1 MNKKVVK
8 YVIIIVLA
16 IAVGILI
23 GYNVAR
29 VINNLSASTQINHT
43 IENNMVLVDTDASI
57 LQLKI
62 YKMFD
67 LFSDQYYLNKLLFI
81 T

>member
-43 IENNMVLVDTDASI
+43 IENNMVLVDTDATI
-57 LQLKI
+57 L
-62 YKMFD
+62 
-67 LFSDQYYLNKLLFI
+67 
-81 T
+81 

>member
-29 VINNLSASTQINHT
+29 VNNNLSASTQINHT

-57 LQLKI
+57 L
-62 YKMFD
+62 
-67 LFSDQYYLNKLLFI
+67 
-81 T
+81 

>member
-29 VINNLSASTQINHT
+29 DINNLSAFTQINHT
-43 IENNMVLVDTDASI
+43 IENNLVLVDTDASI
-57 LQLKI
+57 L
-62 YKMFD
+62 
-67 LFSDQYYLNKLLFI
+67 
-81 T
+81 

>member
-67 LFSDQYYLNKLLFI
+67 LFFQISNI
-81 T
+81 

>member
-67 LFSDQYYLNKLLFI
+67 LFFRSVLFK
-81 T
+81 

>member
-29 VINNLSASTQINHT
+29 VINNLSTSTQINHT

-57 LQLKI
+57 L
-62 YKMFD
+62 
-67 LFSDQYYLNKLLFI
+67 
-81 T
+81 

>member
-23 GYNVAR
+23 GYNSFIMIKKLTR
-29 VINNLSASTQINHT
+29 STQINHI

-57 LQLKI
+57 L
-62 YKMFD
+62 
-67 LFSDQYYLNKLLFI
+67 
-81 T
+81 

>member
-1 MNKKVVK
+1 VSVSISKLSNSGVVK

-57 LQLKI
+57 L
-62 YKMFD
+62 
-67 LFSDQYYLNKLLFI
+67 
-81 T
+81 

>member
-67 LFSDQYYLNKLLFI
+67 LFFRSVIFK
-81 T
+81 

>member
-29 VINNLSASTQINHT
+29 VINNLSASIQINHT

-57 LQLKI
+57 L
-62 YKMFD
+62 
-67 LFSDQYYLNKLLFI
+67 
-81 T
+81 

>member
-1 MNKKVVK
+1 MKQCYTSVKEVRRGMNKKVVK

-57 LQLKI
+57 L
-62 YKMFD
+62 
-67 LFSDQYYLNKLLFI
+67 
-81 T
+81 